1 MSVLIYVVL
10 FTIIFRGVLNLLV
23 SISDAIEEGKNRMK

>member
-10 FTIIFRGVLNLLV
+10 FIIIFRGVLNLLLA
-23 SISDAIEEGKNRMK
+23 ISEVIENEKRRMK

>member
-10 FTIIFRGVLNLLV
+10 FIIIFRGVLNLLLA
-23 SISDAIEEGKNRMK
+23 ISEAIESKRK

>member
-10 FTIIFRGVLNLLV
+10 FIIIFRGVLNLLLA
-23 SISDAIEEGKNRMK
+23 ISEAIESKMKR

>member
-10 FTIIFRGVLNLLV
+10 YIIIFRGVLNLLV
-23 SISDAIEEGKNRMK
+23 SISDAVEEEKNRMK

>member
-10 FTIIFRGVLNLLV
+10 FIIIFRGVLNLLV
-23 SISDAIEEGKNRMK
+23 SISDAIENEKRRMK

>member
-10 FTIIFRGVLNLLV
+10 FIIIFRGVLNLLLT
-23 SISDAIEEGKNRMK
+23 ISEAIESKRK

>member
-10 FTIIFRGVLNLLV
+10 FIIIFRGVLNLLLV
-23 SISDAIEEGKNRMK
+23 ISEAIENEKRRMK

>member
-10 FTIIFRGVLNLLV
+10 YIIIFRGVLNLLV

>member
-10 FTIIFRGVLNLLV
+10 FIIIFRGVLNLLLA
-23 SISDAIEEGKNRMK
+23 ISEAIENEKRRMK